1 MKRCTM
7 SRVRFLFGTLA
18 AVLVLSASAQAGP
31 PLICHPIAIG
41 ASRSL
46 PWGSGSDLAGDPNY
60 DLKNLVRDTLSIL
73 DSNAPV
79 LARMETLRRSTL
91 YARRDPQAAKELLTR
106 LYSRA
111 THADA
116 AGRPDALA
124 SFDLGYLIECYKQWL
139 GQNLPHMTDGMRMDS
154 NPAAGLDGYTWVNKA
169 ISLRGEEPEMEFAA
183 ALITLGQS
191 QRNHQEHVQK
201 AVAGAKRDP
210 LLAENLARGYFA
222 DVFGKVTTA
231 EK

>member
-1 MKRCTM
+1 MKRYTTGL
-7 SRVRFLFGTLA
+7 VRSVFGTLA
-18 AVLVLSASAQAGP
+18 AVFVLSASAQAGP

-46 PWGSGSDLAGDPNY
+46 PWGSGSELPNY

-73 DSNAPV
+73 NSNAPV
-79 LARMETLRRSTL
+79 LVRMETLRRATL

-116 AGRPDALA
+116 VGRPDALA
-124 SFDLGYLIECYKQWL
+124 AFDLGYLIECYKQWL
-139 GQNLPHMTDGMRMDS
+139 GQNLPHMTDGMPMDP
-154 NPAAGLDGYTWVNKA
+154 NPAAGLDGYAWVTKA
-169 ISLRGEEPEMEFAA
+169 ISLRGQEPEMEFAA
-183 ALITLGQS
+183 ALITLGRS
-191 QRNHQEHVQK
+191 QQNHQEHVQK
-201 AVAGAKRDP
+201 AVAGAKKDP
-210 LLAENLARGYFA
+210 LLAENLARSFFA
-222 DVFGKVTTA
+222 DVFGKVTRA